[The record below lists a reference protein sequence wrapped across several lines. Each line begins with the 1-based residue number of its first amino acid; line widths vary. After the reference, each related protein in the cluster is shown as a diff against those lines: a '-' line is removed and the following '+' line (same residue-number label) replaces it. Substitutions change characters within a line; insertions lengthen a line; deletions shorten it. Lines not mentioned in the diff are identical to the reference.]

1 MARATVFKKGS
12 ARMGAAGLAAL
23 ALAACD
29 GSRVVGD
36 EPDSAYNFGELA
48 YAAADRDLRVVV
60 QGNPFAATPAELAQ
74 TVTTVMGKRIAGIR
88 TNPTVQ
94 PDSSAR
100 PDYRVVVVFE
110 PVQPT
115 LNARLCAMGPV
126 PTRPTG
132 ETLTVQA
139 AFCREGRTLTS
150 ATGWLDE
157 PQGPNDPRLR
167 HLVGDITSA
176 LFPTPGAGGRS

>member
-1 MARATVFKKGS
+1 MARAIFFKL
-12 ARMGAAGLAAL
+12 AAAGLAAL
-23 ALAACD
+23 ALAGCD
-29 GSRVVGD
+29 GSRVVAD
-36 EPDSAYNFGELA
+36 EPDSAYNFGELT

-60 QGNPFAATPAELAQ
+60 QGNPFAADPAELAR
-74 TVTTVMGKRIAGIR
+74 TVTTTMGKRVHGIR
-88 TNPTVQ
+88 TNPTTE

-100 PDYRVVVVFE
+100 PDYRVVIVFE

-115 LNARLCAMGPV
+115 LNAKLCAMGPI
-126 PTRPTG
+126 PTRALG

-139 AFCREGRTLTS
+139 AFCREGRVLTS
-150 ATGWLDE
+150 ATGWLPE

-176 LFPTPGAGGRS
+176 LFPTPGAGG